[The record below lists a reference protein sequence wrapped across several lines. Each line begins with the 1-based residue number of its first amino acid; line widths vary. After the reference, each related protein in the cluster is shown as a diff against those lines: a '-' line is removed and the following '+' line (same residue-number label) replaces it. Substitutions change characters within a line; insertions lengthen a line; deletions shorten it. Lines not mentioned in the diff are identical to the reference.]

1 MDERIE
7 AQRVILKEGVNL
19 EKKVAELE
27 ELTSTLQE
35 RIKKLEESEQ
45 SE

>member
-7 AQRVILKEGVNL
+7 AQRVILKEGVSL
-19 EKKVAELE
+19 ETKFAELE
-27 ELTSTLQE
+27 ETISALQ
-35 RIKKLEESEQ
+35 KKIEESEQ

>member
-19 EKKVAELE
+19 EKKLAELE
-27 ELTSTLQE
+27 ELTSTLLE
-35 RIKKLEESEQ
+35 RIEKLEESEQ